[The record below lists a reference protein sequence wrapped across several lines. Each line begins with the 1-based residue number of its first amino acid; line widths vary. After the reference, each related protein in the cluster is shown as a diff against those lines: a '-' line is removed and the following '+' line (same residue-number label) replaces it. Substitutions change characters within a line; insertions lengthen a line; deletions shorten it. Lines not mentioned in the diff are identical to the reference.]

1 MEIGYLEGKD
11 NRLAASNETPQLV
24 FSDYYADSVFSRE
37 RIQLQE
43 CIVLLKIP
51 LARGLRRLETILL

>member
-1 MEIGYLEGKD
+1 MEIGYLEGQD
-11 NRLAASNETPQLV
+11 NRLAASNKTPQLA

-51 LARGLRRLETILL
+51 LARDLRRLETILL